1 VSRASVVITNPTHY
15 AVALKFSMETME
27 APTVVAKGRDL
38 LAAQIRDEARWA
50 GVPMVE
56 NPPLARALYRQV
68 EVGQSIPFALYAA
81 VAGILAWVY
90 RREVEEQMRRRK
102 APEAS
107 GAGRQGA
114 GVDAATAVLPAFGGG
129 TGNGSEAG
137 RAAEESQ

>member
-1 VSRASVVITNPTHY
+1 
-15 AVALKFSMETME
+15 
-27 APTVVAKGRDL
+27 VAKGRDL

-90 RREVEEQMRRRK
+90 RREVEEKMRRRRP
-102 APEAS
+102 PEAT
-107 GAGRQGA
+107 GAGRQGDGA
-114 GVDAATAVLPAFGGG
+114 DAPAPGTAVLPAFGDGA
-129 TGNGSEAG
+129 GNGSGAG
-137 RAAEESQ
+137 PSAEEGR